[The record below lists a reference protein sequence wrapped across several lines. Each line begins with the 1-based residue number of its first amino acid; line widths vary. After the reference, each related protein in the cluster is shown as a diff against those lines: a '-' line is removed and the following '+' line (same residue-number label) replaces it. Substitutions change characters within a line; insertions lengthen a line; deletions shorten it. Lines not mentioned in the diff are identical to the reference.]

1 MSINQKK
8 FVRTLLSIVFIV
20 PLLFLTACGGNTN
33 QKKIVFA
40 DAGWE
45 SIRFH
50 NEVARLILEEGYGFK
65 TEVTNGSSSSTF
77 LGLRRGDIDVYMEVW
92 TNNIKKIYDE
102 AIQSGDVVKVG
113 VNFNDNRQGFYVPTY
128 MIKGDPKRNIKPIA
142 PDLKTVQDLQKYWKL
157 FKDPSDENKGRIV
170 GAPTGW
176 EVYSILEK
184 KINTYGLK
192 KTFNH
197 FAPGSETALT
207 TSLTKAYENGDPWVG
222 YYWEPTWVMG
232 KYDMTLL
239 EEPKYDEKVWRQ
251 NFGTEFPTMDVVIA
265 VNKDVPNDHPEVV
278 EFLKK
283 YKTSSKLTNDALA
296 YMQENSA
303 NEKETA
309 KWWMKENMDVWTKWV
324 PKDVAEKVKKAL

>member
-1 MSINQKK
+1 MSINKK
-8 FVRTLLSIVFIV
+8 FVRSLLSLVFIV
-20 PLLFLTACGGNTN
+20 PLMVLSACGGNTN

-50 NEVARLILEEGYGFK
+50 NEVARLILEEGYGYE
-65 TEVTNGSSSSTF
+65 TEVTNGSTSSTF

-113 VNFNDNRQGFYVPTY
+113 VNFNDNRQGLYVPTY
-128 MIKGDPKRNIKPIA
+128 MIKGDPKRNIQPIA
-142 PDLKTVQDLQKYWKL
+142 PDLKTVQDLQKYWEL

-176 EVYSILEK
+176 AVYDILEK
-184 KINTYGLK
+184 KINTYGLNK
-192 KTFNH
+192 KFNH

-239 EEPKYDEKVWRQ
+239 EEPKYDEKVWKQ
-251 NFGTEFPTMDVVIA
+251 NYGTEFPTMDVVIA
-265 VNKDVPNDHPEVV
+265 VNKDVQKKHPEVI

-283 YKTSSKLTNDALA
+283 YRTSSKLTNDALA
-296 YMQENSA
+296 YMQENKA
-303 NEKETA
+303 DEKETA
-309 KWWMKENMDVWTKWV
+309 KWWMKNNMDIWTKWV
-324 PKDVAEKVKKAL
+324 PNDVAEKVKKAL